1 MWFFTADLHL
11 NHNNI
16 IKYCERPFMNILE
29 TGLMQMVRSKTI
41 PVNEVAIS
49 DESSEKMTNHIIDS
63 INEVVSANDKL
74 VIAGDFCHTRSSER
88 DSEISRL
95 RGMINCK
102 NVYLIIGN
110 HDDRSAMS
118 KSFTCFD
125 QYTFN
130 INGQNVFVSH
140 YPCRSWNKS
149 SRGSWMLYGHV
160 HGGFSREDS
169 LGFSENDERML
180 LSGFKDIVGDDV
192 VCAKLVEVA
201 RKSRQRRLTLDVG
214 VDNRRDG
221 FRFGS
226 PWSFDDIRKYMSL
239 LA

>member
-16 IKYCERPFMNILE
+16 IKYCERPFMNAME
-29 TGLMQMVRSKTI
+29 TSLMQMVKSKTI
-41 PVNEVAIS
+41 PINEVSIS
-49 DESSEKMTNHIIDS
+49 NESCEKMTNHIIDS
-63 INEVVSANDKL
+63 INEVVSPTDNL

-88 DSEISRL
+88 ASEIARL

-110 HDDRSAMS
+110 HDDRNAMS
-118 KSFTCFD
+118 DSFICFD

-130 INGQNVFVSH
+130 VNGKNIFVSH

-149 SRGSWMLYGHV
+149 SHGSWMLYGHV
-160 HGGFSREDS
+160 HGALSREDN
-169 LGFSENDERML
+169 LGFSENDEKIL
-180 LSGFKDIVGDDV
+180 FSKFKDMVGDEAL
-192 VCAKLVEVA
+192 CSRLVEAA
-201 RKSRQRRLTLDVG
+201 RSSRQRRLTLDVG

-226 PWSFDDIRKYMSL
+226 PWSFDDIYKYMSL
-239 LA
+239 LS